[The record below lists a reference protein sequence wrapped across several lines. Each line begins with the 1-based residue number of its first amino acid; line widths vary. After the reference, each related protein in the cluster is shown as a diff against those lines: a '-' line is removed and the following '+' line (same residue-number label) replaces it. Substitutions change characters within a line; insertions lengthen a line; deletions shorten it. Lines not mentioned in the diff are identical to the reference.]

1 MEDVLN
7 VYHRPRD
14 PLRPLVCFD
23 EASKQL
29 VDHVH
34 SPIQAKPGR
43 PGIIDY
49 EYQRNGTGNIFMMY
63 APLEGRRE
71 ALVTER
77 RTRVDYAHAIRHLV
91 DVMYP
96 DAEKIVLVQD
106 NLNTHTPASLYAAFP
121 PDEARRL
128 IDRLEI
134 HYTPKH
140 GSWLNMAEI
149 ELGILSRQCL
159 DRRIPNREKLAHE
172 VAAWQSRRN
181 AELARVNWQFTTAD
195 ARVKLKR
202 LYPTTEPISPPS
214 KPTNGKL
221 ADHYISRVEM
231 VHSRRQPVSGKLY
244 RKS

>member
-7 VYHRPRD
+7 VYHRPPD

-29 VDHVH
+29 VDHVQ
-34 SPIQAKPGR
+34 SPIEPKPGR
-43 PGIIDY
+43 PQIIDY

-77 RTRVDYAHAIRHLV
+77 RTKVDYAHAIRHLV
-91 DVMYP
+91 DVTYP

-106 NLNTHTPASLYAAFP
+106 NLNTHKPASLYAAFP
-121 PDEARRL
+121 PDETRRL
-128 IDRLEI
+128 IDKLEI

-159 DRRIPNREKLAHE
+159 DRRIPDRETLTRE
-172 VAAWQSRRN
+172 VAAWQSSRN
-181 AELARVNWQFTTAD
+181 TELARVNWQFTTAD

-202 LYPTTEPISPPS
+202 LYPTTEPINPTS
-214 KPTNGKL
+214 KPAN
-221 ADHYISRVEM
+221 
-231 VHSRRQPVSGKLY
+231 
-244 RKS
+244 